1 MNEYTVGSITL
12 PEVKTMK
19 TTCKEL
25 VKPEELSVRE
35 FAILEVSKITV
46 PSAIYTLKAYLQ
58 EEERKIVEYQLFATT
73 RAING
78 IFFFKQKTAYEITE
92 KADIAWIKGNLI
104 GRLCVME
111 EDDILQFLDVLGK
124 EARKGFIW

>member
-1 MNEYTVGSITL
+1 MN
-12 PEVKTMK
+12 KD
-19 TTCKEL
+19 TCKEL

-46 PSAIYTLKAYLQ
+46 PSALNTLKAYLQ

-73 RAING
+73 RVNNG
-78 IFFFKQKTAYEITE
+78 IISLNDRPAYDITE

-111 EDDILQFLDVLGK
+111 EDDILQFLDVLEK
-124 EARKGFIW
+124 EAREGYIW